1 MTVRL
6 DRRDGV
12 ATITMDRPEKRNAMT
27 DEMWAL
33 FESHLSDL
41 DPGGADRVLV
51 VTGTGGAFCGG
62 SDVTGLLDDP
72 SSMPGRIDVSNR
84 CVLAMHDL
92 PIPTVA
98 LVDGVAAGSGAN
110 LALSCDLVIATQ
122 RSRFAQLFIHRG
134 LSLDS
139 GASWLLPRLVGERRA
154 RELAL
159 LGQQV
164 PAGEALDMG
173 MITRVVGDD
182 ELAAVGGE
190 VVGTLL
196 GHSPIALAGN
206 KKLLDQSW
214 SASLAQALDAERD
227 NQLEVLGSAAAQQQI
242 SSFGKS

>member
-1 MTVRL
+1 MTVLL

>member
-1 MTVRL
+1 MTVLL

-110 LALSCDLVIATQ
+110 LALACDLVIATQ